1 MYFDKFPLTV
11 YDMKGNGAYKL
22 LPNIIKRVKLKA
34 GIAAGRFIFDNYDV
48 SNNEKPEDIA
58 FKYYGDAEYHWV
70 ILLTNNIT
78 DRFYQWPLTQPQFD
92 AFLTDKYGSGN
103 EDAIHHYELAQT
115 SGATT
120 SRDNT
125 HMLEVNSDTVDA
137 TSISNRQYEDRQQ
150 DKFRQIRLLDKRYLD
165 QFVEEFFTLMK
176 I

>member
-1 MYFDKFPLTV
+1 MYFNKFPLMA
-11 YDMKGNGAYKL
+11 YDMKNNGNYKL
-22 LPNIIKRVKLKA
+22 LPDIMRRVKLRS
-34 GIAAGRFIFDNYDV
+34 GIAAGRYLFDNYNVITGD
-48 SNNEKPEDIA
+48 KPEDIA

-120 SRDNT
+120 SRDDT

>member
-34 GIAAGRFIFDNYDV
+34 GIAASRFIFDNYDV

-115 SGATT
+115 SGAT
-120 SRDNT
+120 RDDT

>member
-120 SRDNT
+120 SRDDS
-125 HMLEVNSDTVDA
+125 HMLEVNSDTDNA
-137 TSISNRQYEDRQQ
+137 TSISNRQHEERIQ
-150 DKFRQIRLLDKRYLD
+150 DKNRQIRLLDKKYLS
-165 QFVEEFFTLMK
+165 QFVEEFFALVSK
-176 I
+176 

>member
-34 GIAAGRFIFDNYDV
+34 GIAASRFIFDNYDV

-120 SRDNT
+120 SRDDT

-165 QFVEEFFTLMK
+165 QFVEEFFTLM
-176 I
+176 